1 MWPWDSSKHARADDT
16 AMSGESSAGL
26 RRQLDQRTNELNEA
40 LQQQA
45 ATSEILSVISSTPG
59 ELAPV
64 FKSVLEKATRI
75 CGAHFGN
82 LYLHDADGF
91 RLVETHNTPPAF
103 EERRRIP
110 YRPSPSNAFGRMQ
123 GTKSVVHVAD
133 LAAEE
138 AYLERDPGSVMA
150 VELGGVRSLVV
161 VPMLKAGELIGALA
175 IYRREVRPFSDR
187 QIALVTSFAS
197 QAVIAIEN
205 ARLLNELRESLQ
217 QQTATSEVLRV
228 ISRSSGDLEPVFAA
242 MLENA
247 VQVCGSNFG
256 TLYLREGEAFR
267 AVCMHGATPAYL
279 QARLGQL
286 LHPGPGTGLGRTVQT
301 KQVVHVADVRA
312 EPAYRKGDPMRVA
325 AADVGGVRTL
335 LSVPMLKEGELV
347 GAIAI
352 YRTEVRP
359 FTEKQTDLV
368 TNFAHQAVIAIENVR
383 LLNELRDALEQQ
395 TATAD
400 VLKIISRS
408 TFDLQTVL
416 DTLIESAARLCKADI
431 AGIHRQQGANYQA
444 VATYGGPADY
454 REFILKKI
462 PFEPGKG
469 TVLGRTV
476 LERRPVQVAD
486 VLADPDYTLGEV
498 QKMIG
503 FRTGLGVPLLR
514 EGNPIGAIMLMRLAV
529 QPFTDEQ
536 IELAATFADQ
546 AVIAIENVRLFD
558 EIQEKSRALAEASR
572 HKSQFLAN
580 MSHELRTPLNAIL
593 GYTELI
599 LDDIYGDTPER
610 MRTVLKRIESNG
622 RHLLALINDVLD
634 LSKIEAGQLTLS
646 VAEYSLN
653 EVACNVYAAVEP
665 LAAQKNL
672 RFKLE
677 VPPDLPRGRGDEH
690 RLTQVLLNLVG
701 NAIKFTDAGEVR
713 INATAA
719 NGSFRVAVA
728 DTGPGISAV
737 DQGKLFQEFQQ
748 ADSSITKNKG
758 GTGLGLAI
766 SRRIVEM
773 HGGTIWVESEVG
785 KGSTFVFT
793 LPVIAE
799 RQARKT

>member
-1 MWPWDSSKHARADDT
+1 MCPWDSSKHARAND
-16 AMSGESSAGL
+16 AAAASGESSTAL
-26 RRQLDQRTNELNEA
+26 RRQLDQRTRELNEA
-40 LQQQA
+40 LEQQA
-45 ATSEILSVISSTPG
+45 
-59 ELAPV
+59 
-64 FKSVLEKATRI
+64 
-75 CGAHFGN
+75 
-82 LYLHDADGF
+82 
-91 RLVETHNTPPAF
+91 
-103 EERRRIP
+103 
-110 YRPSPSNAFGRMQ
+110 
-123 GTKSVVHVAD
+123 
-133 LAAEE
+133 
-138 AYLERDPGSVMA
+138 
-150 VELGGVRSLVV
+150 
-161 VPMLKAGELIGALA
+161 
-175 IYRREVRPFSDR
+175 
-187 QIALVTSFAS
+187 
-197 QAVIAIEN
+197 
-205 ARLLNELRESLQ
+205 
-217 QQTATSEVLRV
+217 ATSEVLRV
-228 ISRSSGDLEPVFAA
+228 ISRSSGDLEPVFEA

-247 VQVCGSNFG
+247 VRVCGSNFG

-286 LHPGPGTGLGRTVQT
+286 LHPGPGTALGRTIQS

-312 EPAYRKGDPMRVA
+312 ESAYQEGDPMRVA

-335 LSVPMLKEGELV
+335 LSVPMLKDGELV

-368 TNFAHQAVIAIENVR
+368 TNFAHQAVIAIENAR

-431 AGIHRQQGANYQA
+431 AGIHRQQGSNYQA

-454 REFILKKI
+454 RELILKKI
-462 PFEPGKG
+462 PFEPGRG
-469 TVLGRTV
+469 SVLGRTV

-498 QKMIG
+498 QKMVG
-503 FRTGLGVPLLR
+503 FRTSLGVPLLR
-514 EGNPIGAIMLMRLAV
+514 EGNPIGAIMLMRVAV

-599 LDDIYGDTPER
+599 LDDIYGETPER

-622 RHLLALINDVLD
+622 KHLLALINDVLD

-646 VAEYSLN
+646 LAEYSLN
-653 EVACNVYAAVEP
+653 EVARNVYSAVEP

-677 VPPDLPRGRGDEH
+677 VPTDLPRGRGDEH

-728 DTGPGISAV
+728 DTGPGISAA

-748 ADSSITKNKG
+748 ADSSVTRNKG

-785 KGSTFVFT
+785 KGSTFVFK

>member
-1 MWPWDSSKHARADDT
+1 MEVESGRKRHVAVGQQQAARANEV
-16 AMSGESSAGL
+16 AAVSGESSADL
-26 RRQLDQRTNELNEA
+26 RHQLDQRTRELNEA
-40 LQQQA
+40 LEQQA
-45 ATSEILSVISSTPG
+45 ATT
-59 ELAPV
+59 
-64 FKSVLEKATRI
+64 
-75 CGAHFGN
+75 
-82 LYLHDADGF
+82 
-91 RLVETHNTPPAF
+91 
-103 EERRRIP
+103 
-110 YRPSPSNAFGRMQ
+110 
-123 GTKSVVHVAD
+123 
-133 LAAEE
+133 
-138 AYLERDPGSVMA
+138 
-150 VELGGVRSLVV
+150 
-161 VPMLKAGELIGALA
+161 
-175 IYRREVRPFSDR
+175 
-187 QIALVTSFAS
+187 
-197 QAVIAIEN
+197 
-205 ARLLNELRESLQ
+205 
-217 QQTATSEVLRV
+217 EVLRV

-286 LHPGPGTGLGRTVQT
+286 LHPGPGTALGRTVQT

-335 LSVPMLKEGELV
+335 LSVPMLKDGELV

-383 LLNELRDALEQQ
+383 LLN
-395 TATAD
+395 
-400 VLKIISRS
+400 
-408 TFDLQTVL
+408 
-416 DTLIESAARLCKADI
+416 
-431 AGIHRQQGANYQA
+431 
-444 VATYGGPADY
+444 
-454 REFILKKI
+454 
-462 PFEPGKG
+462 
-469 TVLGRTV
+469 
-476 LERRPVQVAD
+476 
-486 VLADPDYTLGEV
+486 
-498 QKMIG
+498 
-503 FRTGLGVPLLR
+503 
-514 EGNPIGAIMLMRLAV
+514 
-529 QPFTDEQ
+529 
-536 IELAATFADQ
+536 
-546 AVIAIENVRLFD
+546 

-622 RHLLALINDVLD
+622 KHLLALINDVLD
-634 LSKIEAGQLTLS
+634 LSKIEAGQLSLS
-646 VAEYSLN
+646 LADYSLN
-653 EVACNVYAAVEP
+653 EVARNVYSAVEP
-665 LAAQKNL
+665 LAAQKKL

-701 NAIKFTDAGEVR
+701 NGIKFTDAGEVR

-728 DTGPGISAV
+728 DTGPGISAA

-766 SRRIVEM
+766 SKRIVEM

-799 RQARKT
+799 RQSGKT